1 MRPARAAGPTIADRN
16 ISFDNDHHDKEL
28 TMTTTTTLGVAL
40 ALGITTSAV
49 ASPDPSTPPA
59 HASPAQLVDALHTA
73 FGQHHAR
80 AVHAKGLI
88 LEGSFVPD
96 PHAGALTKAVHVQ
109 KTASKVLIRFSD
121 FTGLPDI
128 PDNSGSAN
136 PRGIAIRFT
145 LPDGTSTDI
154 VGHSFDG
161 FPTENPD
168 QFRELLLAIASSGP
182 TAAKPTPLDRFL
194 GSHPVAKT
202 FLTTQKTPASYATI
216 TYFGVNA
223 FQFTNAAGK
232 SRFVRYQFVPVSG
245 EKLLTADEVAQK
257 GATYLAEEIR
267 ARVAA
272 HVFAFDMYAQLAEP
286 GDKVEDPSIA
296 WPSTRRRVA
305 LGRLTVERLASN
317 TPEQDRALAF
327 SPTNLVDGITPADPM
342 ITFRGHSYPISVKE
356 RQDDPK
362 AGGTTTAT
370 ARP

>member
-1 MRPARAAGPTIADRN
+1 MNKA
-16 ISFDNDHHDKEL
+16 
-28 TMTTTTTLGVAL
+28 TTLGVAL
-40 ALGITTSAV
+40 ALGITTPAA
-49 ASPDPSTPPA
+49 ASPDPGTPPA
-59 HASPAQLVDALHTA
+59 HASPGQLVDAMHTA

-96 PHAGALTKAVHVQ
+96 PHAAALTKAVHLQ
-109 KTASKVLIRFSD
+109 KTASKVVVRFSD

-161 FPTENPD
+161 FPTENSD

-182 TAAKPTPLDRFL
+182 TAAKPTAMDRFL

-223 FQFTNAAGK
+223 FQFTNASGET
-232 SRFVRYQFVPVSG
+232 RFARYQFAPVAG
-245 EKLLTADEVAQK
+245 ENLLTPAEMAQK
-257 GATYLAEEIR
+257 GRDYLLEEIR
-267 ARVAA
+267 TRVAA
-272 HVFAFDMYAQLAEP
+272 HAFAFDMYAQIAEP

-296 WPSTRRRVA
+296 WPRTRRRVA
-305 LGRLTVERLASN
+305 LGRLTVDRLASN
-317 TPEQDRALAF
+317 TPEQDQALAF
-327 SPTNLVDGITPADPM
+327 SPTNVVDGIVPADPM
-342 ITFRGHSYPISVKE
+342 ITFRGHAYPLSVKE
-356 RQDDPK
+356 RQGDPN
-362 AGGTTTAT
+362 AGGTPNAT
-370 ARP
+370 IRR